1 MDLSRAAKS
10 GRADAFA
17 AGAGRLRIATGLPRF
32 WISTGSP
39 AGTHPSTV
47 VVSGFKSRI
56 LAVFI
61 CDTMRPSTG
70 SMKNALPG
78 W

>member
-1 MDLSRAAKS
+1 
-10 GRADAFA
+10 
-17 AGAGRLRIATGLPRF
+17 
-32 WISTGSP
+32 
-39 AGTHPSTV
+39 V